1 MSNKIFHAKNFY
13 SCLHTTLCYLLS
25 TNIKRLKATLTT
37 CSYLLAEILGH
48 KVSTAMTATTE
59 DSGFSSAESPAKK
72 AHKRTNS
79 QIQTETHKKDQ
90 AVIDIPPSP
99 VKTEGTVKDV
109 SRYGRSTLH
118 RF

>member
-1 MSNKIFHAKNFY
+1 
-13 SCLHTTLCYLLS
+13 
-25 TNIKRLKATLTT
+25 
-37 CSYLLAEILGH
+37 
-48 KVSTAMTATTE
+48 MTTTE

-99 VKTEGTVKDV
+99 VKTESKDYKKIQV
-109 SRYGRSTLH
+109 SNT
-118 RF
+118 